1 MDETKTTPDT
11 KRQRGLLAQALGF
24 AWDFGVI
31 VAVPLVA
38 FALLGSWLDRR
49 YGTEPWI
56 FLGGVVV
63 SIVITSALVV
73 MKLTKII
80 KDMSPKDKDH
90 P

>member
-1 MDETKTTPDT
+1 MDDTRPTPDV
-11 KRQRGLLAQALGF
+11 KRQRGMLAQALGF

-38 FALLGSWLDRR
+38 LALLGLWLDRR
-49 YGTEPWI
+49 YGTEPWM

-63 SIVITSALVV
+63 SIAVTSVLVV

-80 KDMSPKDKDH
+80 RDMSPKDKDKQ
-90 P
+90 